1 MKVEREEEDEEEVE
15 VENKGRVRLE
25 KEEKEEMMEEEK
37 QLVDFDS
44 ARRRFLSESAGAA
57 GETKNTTLSLLMN
70 DEFAR
75 TRC

>member
-1 MKVEREEEDEEEVE
+1 MEREEEEDEEEE
-15 VENKGRVRLE
+15 VEMNRGRVRLE

-57 GETKNTTLSLLMN
+57 GKKNHINLN
-70 DEFAR
+70 I
-75 TRC
+75 

>member
-1 MKVEREEEDEEEVE
+1 MKVEKDEEEEEVE
-15 VENKGRVRLE
+15 VENRGRVRLE

-57 GETKNTTLSLLMN
+57 GETKL
-70 DEFAR
+70 F
-75 TRC
+75 

>member
-15 VENKGRVRLE
+15 VENKGRVRL
-25 KEEKEEMMEEEK
+25 EKEEMMEEEK

-57 GETKNTTLSLLMN
+57 GETKTQPNHCS
-70 DEFAR
+70 
-75 TRC
+75 

>member
-1 MKVEREEEDEEEVE
+1 MKVEREEEDEEE

-57 GETKNTTLSLLMN
+57 GETKINPITA
-70 DEFAR
+70 DE
-75 TRC
+75 